1 MIMPF
6 QIADSVQLRNEGP
19 CMVVTKVLQN
29 GKMACCWFDGRELQ
43 EEEYPIESLTSCK
56 AIDANARML
65 QAILYLDVTTI

>member
-1 MIMPF
+1 MPF

-29 GKMACCWFDGRELQ
+29 GKMTCCWFDGRELQ
-43 EEEYPIESLTSCK
+43 EEEYSIESLTSCE

-65 QAILYLDVTTI
+65 QAILYLNVGTI